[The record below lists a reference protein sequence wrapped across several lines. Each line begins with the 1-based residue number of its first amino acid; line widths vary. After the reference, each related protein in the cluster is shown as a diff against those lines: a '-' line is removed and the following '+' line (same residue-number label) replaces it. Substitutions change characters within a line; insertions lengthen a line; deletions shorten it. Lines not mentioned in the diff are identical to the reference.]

1 MNINLRGYQQTAV
14 DQLVNI
20 GKTLLCKEGM
30 KKVCVFQAPTGS
42 GKTLMT
48 AKFIEEII
56 KELSDRDLCFVW
68 VTVGKGELHLQSKH
82 ALEKIYAGAPRVSL
96 VEEEFTG
103 GRERIVRNEVVV
115 VNWEKLRSKDRE
127 TSDWKNV
134 LMKDGEKI
142 NFRDVLSKTR
152 EQRKIVLIIDE
163 SHIGATAER
172 TNELRE
178 EINADVILEMSATP
192 KIQPDPRDLARGTA
206 GFVFVEPKDVIE
218 AGIIKKELIINE
230 KIDKITKDES
240 DSQEVVL
247 ESAYQK
253 RRELKKLFESEGSNI
268 NPLILVQIPTA
279 EAGKDKIEAVKEFLS
294 KKHITEANGKL
305 AIWLAEQKSDTLD
318 WVAEPD
324 NEIEFLIFKQAIDTG
339 WDCPRAHILVKFR
352 ESHSETFEIQTVG
365 RILRMPELK
374 HYANEALNTGYIY
387 TNVQSIVVKKE
398 EYNPNIIKH
407 LKGAR
412 RDCYKD
418 IKLSSY
424 YRSRVDYGDITSS
437 FDPVFERVACDEFG
451 ITKSNSFEQNK
462 KLLEKKG
469 IVIDLKRYEQEIIQ
483 DAHIDGKS
491 FDELEGKI
499 DSDQK
504 ARLNIAGNDLQ
515 AVFEQLIKDNLGSF
529 RNIKR
534 SVPKV
539 KTTIYVWFQKC
550 LGSKDWDEEAMMVQK
565 IFVHN
570 GNRTIFEKILSRAV
584 EEYRSVRE
592 KEIAKRASES
602 EQFYDFDVPKESFY
616 NQHTDETVETK
627 NYVYEPC
634 YLNVDRSNPEREFEK
649 YLESKT
655 VAKNIVWWWKNGENK
670 NDYFGI
676 KYEYPAGVV
685 HTFYSDYLVQFS
697 DGRIGIFEVKDQRDQ
712 DGNTLTKAKA
722 EALQVYIK
730 ELTKKNRKLSGGI
743 AIQVNGTWR
752 INQQPSYNWEKC
764 LRNDWSDWQELDL
777 TKSIKKSD
785 LFFSDIISDEDI
797 NEKSKYSSHL
807 PVYSLQAVATA
818 FREQQKPELLG
829 WKNIG
834 SKRKLDE
841 HMFIAQVV
849 GKSMEPTIRDG
860 SYCIFRYDQGGSR
873 NGKVVLVESRQVTD
887 PETNQ
892 KFTLKRY
899 RSEKEALADDQW
911 RHKKITLS
919 PDNKAFKDIVLEN
932 VSGDDFHVVAEF
944 IGVLS

>member
-14 DQLVNI
+14 AQLVDA
-20 GKTLLCKEGM
+20 GKMLLSKEGM

-48 AKFIEEII
+48 AKFIEELI
-56 KELSDRDLCFVW
+56 KELPDQDLCFVW
-68 VTVGKGELHLQSKH
+68 VTVGKGELHLQNKH
-82 ALEKIYAGAPRVSL
+82 VLEKIYAGAPRVSL

-206 GFVFVEPKDVIE
+206 GFIFVEPKDVIE

-230 KIDKITKDES
+230 KIDKIGKDES

-247 ESAYQK
+247 EAAYQK
-253 RRELKKLFESEGSNI
+253 RRELKKLFEFERLSI
-268 NPLILVQIPTA
+268 NPLVLVQIPTA
-279 EAGKDKIEAVKEFLS
+279 EAGKDKIGAVKEFLS

-324 NEIEFLIFKQAIDTG
+324 NGIEFLIFKQAIDTG

-387 TNVQSIVVKKE
+387 TNVQSIIVKKE

-407 LKGAR
+407 LKSTR
-412 RDCYKD
+412 KDCYKD

-437 FDPVFERVACDEFG
+437 FDAVFEKVACSEFG
-451 ITKSNSFEQNK
+451 IVKANSVVQNK
-462 KLLEKKG
+462 KLLEGKG
-469 IVIDLKRYEQEIIQ
+469 IIIDLKKYEQEIIQ
-483 DAHIDGKS
+483 DAYIDGKS

-499 DSDQK
+499 DSEQK

-515 AVFEQLIKDNLGSF
+515 ALFEQIIKDNLCSF

-534 SVPKV
+534 SVPKI
-539 KTTIYVWFQKC
+539 KTTIYIWFQKH
-550 LGSKDWDEEAMMVQK
+550 LGSKDWFEEAMMVQK

-570 GNRTIFEKILSRAV
+570 GNRVIFERILSKAID
-584 EEYRSVRE
+584 EYKPIREQETVRRGAE
-592 KEIAKRASES
+592 R
-602 EQFYDFDVPKESFY
+602 EQAYDFDVAKESFY
-616 NQHTDETVETK
+616 NQHTEESVKSK

-634 YLNVDRSNPEREFEK
+634 YLNIDRTGPEREFEK
-649 YLESKT
+649 FLEDKINSKG
-655 VAKNIVWWWKNGENK
+655 IIWWWKNGENK
-670 NDYFGI
+670 NDYFGL
-676 KYEYPAGVV
+676 KYEYPSGVI
-685 HTFYSDYLVQFS
+685 HTFYPDYLAQFN
-697 DGRIGIFEVKDQRDQ
+697 DGRIGIFEAKDQRDQ
-712 DGNTLTKAKA
+712 DGGSYTKAKA
-722 EALQVYIK
+722 EALQVYVRGH
-730 ELTKKNRKLSGGI
+730 TKKHLNIFGGI
-743 AIQVNGTWR
+743 VIQVNGNWR
-752 INQQPSYNWEKC
+752 INRELYYNWEKC
-764 LRNDWSDWQELDL
+764 LRNDWSDWQDLDL
-777 TKSIKKSD
+777 TNNVEKSD
-785 LFFSDIISDEDI
+785 LFFSDVIPDGGHKDG
-797 NEKSKYSSHL
+797 YL
-807 PVYSLQAVATA
+807 PVYDLQAVATA
-818 FREQQKPELLG
+818 FKEQATPKIKG
-829 WKNIG
+829 WKPM
-834 SKRKLDE
+834 RKMRQSNRE
-841 HMFIAQVV
+841 MFIAQVV
-849 GKSMEPTIRDG
+849 GKSMETTIPDG
-860 SYCIFRYDQGGSR
+860 SWCLFRFERGGSR
-873 NGKVVLVESRQVTD
+873 NGKIVLVESRLVAD

-892 KFTLKRY
+892 SFTIKRY
-899 RSEKEALADDQW
+899 RSEKEGLGNGRW
-911 RHKKITLS
+911 RHKKIILS
-919 PDNKAFKDIVLEN
+919 PDNKEFKDIVLEN
-932 VSGDDFHVVAEF
+932 VSGEDFRVVAEF
-944 IGVLS
+944 IEVLA

>member
-1 MNINLRGYQQTAV
+1 MNINLKEYQQTAV
-14 DQLVNI
+14 NQLVTA
-20 GKTLLCKEGM
+20 GKALLGKEGM

-48 AKFIEEII
+48 AKFIEELI
-56 KELSDRDLCFVW
+56 KELPDQDLCFVW

-127 TSDWKNV
+127 TDDWKNV

-152 EQRKIVLIIDE
+152 EQRKIILIIDE

-172 TNELRE
+172 TNELRD

-192 KIQPDPRDLARGTA
+192 KIQPDPRDLTRGTA

-230 KIDKITKDES
+230 KIDKIAKDES

-247 ESAYQK
+247 DAAYQK
-253 RRELKKLFESEGSNI
+253 RRDLKKLFEYAGSDI
-268 NPLILVQIPTA
+268 NPLVLIQIPTA
-279 EAGKDKIEAVKEFLS
+279 EAGKDKIAAVKEFLS

-318 WVAEPD
+318 WVAEQD
-324 NEIEFLIFKQAIDTG
+324 NGIEFLIFKQAIDTG

-374 HYANEALNTGYIY
+374 HYANEALNAGYIY
-387 TNVQSIVVKKE
+387 TNVQSIIVKKE

-407 LKGAR
+407 LRGMRKG
-412 RDCYKD
+412 CYRD
-418 IKLSSY
+418 IKLPSY
-424 YRSRVDYGDITSS
+424 YRSRVDYGDITLS
-437 FDPVFERVACDEFG
+437 FDPIFKKVACNEFG
-451 ITKSNSFEQNK
+451 IVKSEFFEQNK
-462 KLLEKKG
+462 KLLKKKG

-483 DAHIDGKS
+483 NAHIDGKS

-515 AVFEQLIKDNLGSF
+515 ALFEQIIKDNLGSF

-534 SVPKV
+534 SVPKI
-539 KTTIYVWFQKC
+539 KTTIYVWFQNY
-550 LGSKDWDEEAMMVQK
+550 LGSKEWAEEAMMVQK

-570 GNRTIFEKILSRAV
+570 GNRAIFERVLSKAI
-584 EEYRSVRE
+584 EEYKPIRE
-592 KEIAKRASES
+592 QEIVKRGVES
-602 EQFYDFDVPKESFY
+602 EQVYDFDVAKESFY
-616 NQHTDETVETK
+616 NQYMDEVIKAK

-634 YLNVDRSNPEREFEK
+634 YLSIDRTGPEYEFEK
-649 YLESKT
+649 FLEDK
-655 VAKNIVWWWKNGENK
+655 VKGIVWWWKNGENK
-670 NDYFGI
+670 NDYFGL
-676 KYEYPAGVV
+676 KYEYPSGVI
-685 HTFYSDYLVQFS
+685 HTFYPDYLVQFA
-697 DGRIGIFEVKDQRDQ
+697 DGRIGIFETKDQRDQ
-712 DGNTLTKAKA
+712 DGGGYTKAKA
-722 EALQVYIK
+722 EALQVYL
-730 ELTKKNRKLSGGI
+730 EEHTKKHLKLFGGI
-743 AIQVNGTWR
+743 AIKVNGVWR
-752 INQQPSYNWEKC
+752 INQKPNYNWEKC

-777 TKSIKKSD
+777 AKPIEKSD

-797 NEKSKYSSHL
+797 NEKNKYSSHL

-829 WKNIG
+829 WKRIISG
-834 SKRKLDE
+834 RKFDK
-841 HMFIAQVV
+841 HMFVAQVV
-849 GKSMEPTIRDG
+849 GKSMEPAIPDG

-892 KFTLKRY
+892 KFTIKRY
-899 RSEKEALADDQW
+899 RSKKEALDDDQW
-911 RHKKITLS
+911 RHRKITLS

-932 VSGDDFHVVAEF
+932 VSGDDFRVVAEF
-944 IGVLS
+944 ICVV